1 MVDTEQIKSAIER
14 LYLNTNEPKV
24 DVPLELQA
32 IELAHF
38 ARDYIAAASVVAEQ
52 TPALWL
58 PRLQLTGHAVEL
70 SLKACLASA
79 KSIPPSE
86 HDLIKLYQKVEEC
99 GFQLTSRDVAAIVH
113 LRHFYFQD
121 LATETKY
128 KTRYPS
134 KKFERLGGSVPSHS
148 TFDTIV
154 NSLLEQAKTRDTGD
168 GG

>member
-52 TPALWL
+52 TPQHWL

-70 SLKACLASA
+70 SL
-79 KSIPPSE
+79 
-86 HDLIKLYQKVEEC
+86 
-99 GFQLTSRDVAAIVH
+99 SRLVSH
-113 LRHFYFQD
+113 PRNLFRHQ
-121 LATETKY
+121 
-128 KTRYPS
+128 
-134 KKFERLGGSVPSHS
+134 G
-148 TFDTIV
+148 TI
-154 NSLLEQAKTRDTGD
+154 
-168 GG
+168 